1 MHTIGHT
8 VFLCYLCTLAGCMC
22 ASLYFF
28 HSCKRLFTS
37 HFNYINNNNNESIYI
52 KQIVMTTSPVTSNPN
67 TDLISEIGK
76 SLKLVDHLT
85 KCPKLKK
92 QCNIFSPHCIYSY
105 IFFVSVL
112 CDGYKVREKNKFRS
126 GEITPERVGAYAQYK
141 LNLHA
146 LTKDKESVFS
156 GAQVSVYKICIDFFF
171 QRMGCVVLFTIF
183 VLFNS
188 ICACFFIS
196 SFSTLLLFYY
206 FYIFSLSSN

>member
-1 MHTIGHT
+1 MHACTHNWSHCFS
-8 VFLCYLCTLAGCMC
+8 VHLRTLAGCMC
-22 ASLYFF
+22 GLYFF
-28 HSCKRLFTS
+28 HSRKRLFIS
-37 HFNYINNNNNESIYI
+37 LQLHQQQQQQQQQRIYIYI

-85 KCPKLKK
+85 KCPKL
-92 QCNIFSPHCIYSY
+92 II
-105 IFFVSVL
+105 
-112 CDGYKVREKNKFRS
+112 CDGYKIREKNKFRS
-126 GEITPERVGAYAQYK
+126 GEITPERVEAYAQYK

-156 GAQVSVYKICIDFFF
+156 GAQVSVYKICVDFFS
-171 QRMGCVVLFTIF
+171 QCMGYVVLFTIC
-183 VLFNS
+183 VLCHY